1 MDFSDF
7 NLSKCADGLLP
18 VVVQDAV
25 TLKVLMLGYMNAEAY
40 DKTVATGR
48 VTFFSRTRQCLWT
61 KGETSGHYL
70 EVVSQHVDCDADTLL
85 IRAIPHGPTCHR
97 GTTACFDTPEHEG
110 FMRHLFSV
118 VQQRHREMP
127 EGSYTT
133 RLFIKGV
140 KAIAQT
146 AVKQV
151 AEQAGRHQ
159 KGVAHMERG
168 HRAHEADQVS
178 GSARPVHG
186 QCHQAQHLTHGV
198 QNPQGRKPAQ
208 VFPKHT
214 EIKEGCS

>member
-7 NLSKCADGLLP
+7 NLSKCPDGLLP

-61 KGETSGHYL
+61 KCETSGHYL

-110 FMRHLFSV
+110 FLRHLFSV

-140 KAIAQT
+140 KAIAQKVGEE
-146 AVKQV
+146 AVESV
-151 AEQAGRHQ
+151 VEAVDGNRRRFTYEASDLLYHLFVLCEQMGVSLEDLEQELERRH
-159 KGVAHMERG
+159 
-168 HRAHEADQVS
+168 
-178 GSARPVHG
+178 RP
-186 QCHQAQHLTHGV
+186 
-198 QNPQGRKPAQ
+198 
-208 VFPKHT
+208 
-214 EIKEGCS
+214 